1 MARLYTRR
9 EARNRKMTF
18 KIFAGMF
25 DFIGTVASAVIIILC
40 VVLLVQLVKWIAG
53 DFDSSFGAMVRM
65 LQEAVDAL
73 TNYAKTDGAGRGRK
87 DSCALL
93 LGTMSERK
101 KRHAGILAEPDGRNS
116 KLRKVRSLP
125 GTHPARA
132 RGGKSQGGID
142 VHRRRAGI

>member
-1 MARLYTRR
+1 MSRMYTRR

-65 LQEAVDAL
+65 LQEAVV
-73 TNYAKTDGAGRGRK
+73 TD
-87 DSCALL
+87 
-93 LGTMSERK
+93 
-101 KRHAGILAEPDGRNS
+101 
-116 KLRKVRSLP
+116 
-125 GTHPARA
+125 
-132 RGGKSQGGID
+132 
-142 VHRRRAGI
+142 

>member
-65 LQEAVDAL
+65 LLEAVV
-73 TNYAKTDGAGRGRK
+73 TD
-87 DSCALL
+87 
-93 LGTMSERK
+93 
-101 KRHAGILAEPDGRNS
+101 
-116 KLRKVRSLP
+116 
-125 GTHPARA
+125 
-132 RGGKSQGGID
+132 
-142 VHRRRAGI
+142 

>member
-1 MARLYTRR
+1 MARLYTRQ

-65 LQEAVDAL
+65 LQEAVV
-73 TNYAKTDGAGRGRK
+73 TD
-87 DSCALL
+87 
-93 LGTMSERK
+93 
-101 KRHAGILAEPDGRNS
+101 
-116 KLRKVRSLP
+116 
-125 GTHPARA
+125 
-132 RGGKSQGGID
+132 
-142 VHRRRAGI
+142 

>member
-25 DFIGTVASAVIIILC
+25 DFIGTVASAVSIILC

-65 LQEAVDAL
+65 LQEAVV
-73 TNYAKTDGAGRGRK
+73 TD
-87 DSCALL
+87 
-93 LGTMSERK
+93 
-101 KRHAGILAEPDGRNS
+101 
-116 KLRKVRSLP
+116 
-125 GTHPARA
+125 
-132 RGGKSQGGID
+132 
-142 VHRRRAGI
+142 

>member
-1 MARLYTRR
+1 MTRLYTRR

-65 LQEAVDAL
+65 LQEAVV
-73 TNYAKTDGAGRGRK
+73 TD
-87 DSCALL
+87 
-93 LGTMSERK
+93 
-101 KRHAGILAEPDGRNS
+101 
-116 KLRKVRSLP
+116 
-125 GTHPARA
+125 
-132 RGGKSQGGID
+132 
-142 VHRRRAGI
+142 